1 MDWATKDNFFKS
13 KVPVEE
19 MDVPTI
25 GRVKVHGLGLGEK
38 EDWEKNSFKV
48 NVEKND
54 LTISN
59 ADAQLLIL
67 TVHDQHGRPMFA
79 EADMGRLRVLPA
91 VYAEPVIE
99 TARRLSGIGKQAVKD
114 LVKNLQK
121 DQGPEEKDSGTD

>member
-1 MDWATKDNFFKS
+1 MDWATKEGFFKA

-48 NVEKND
+48 NVEKSD

-121 DQGPEEKDSGTD
+121 DQGPEEKDSGTA

>member
-1 MDWATKDNFFKS
+1 MDWATKDNFFKA

-67 TVHDQHGRPMFA
+67 TVYDQHGRPMFA

-91 VYAEPVIE
+91 VYAEPVIA

-114 LVKNLQK
+114 MVKNSTAAQE
-121 DQGPEEKDSGTD
+121 PEELDSSTA